1 MGEVILQSACL
12 DDLRAATEGHAG
24 EAADTDAVDGMPARW
39 VALPGSAQETAAV
52 MRVATEHD
60 LAVVVRGS
68 GTKLSWGAPPERVDL
83 VVDTSRMDT
92 VVEHAAG
99 DLIVVVGAGRRL
111 ADLQQD
117 LAGSG
122 QRLGVDPPRGGTVG
136 GLIATAATG
145 PTRLL
150 YGPVR
155 DLVIGVTFVR
165 ADGVVAHA
173 GGKVVKNVAGYDIG
187 KLLAGSL
194 GTLGVITQ
202 AAFRL
207 HPLPKAR
214 TWLSIPL
221 SAGSGSA
228 RPADIQE
235 LVQRVVH
242 SQLVPSA
249 VELDRPGSGATTLSL
264 LLEGIPPGVEA
275 RAAQARDLLGA
286 DAVASD
292 NPPHWWGAEP
302 TSGAEVL
309 LKVTHE
315 IAGLAS
321 LLTALDEVSAAI
333 GLTAHLRG
341 SVAVGSV
348 TVTLADVAG
357 AGTTK
362 DVQRASDGIGA
373 RGANGA
379 RGIDGAAARS
389 DTASAVARFVDA
401 LRERASSFG
410 GAVVVLEAP
419 ADLKADLDVWGPV
432 RGHGLMRAVKDQ
444 FDPQRRLAPGRFV
457 GGI

>member
-1 MGEVILQSACL
+1 MGEVILQSGCL

-39 VALPGSAQETAAV
+39 VALPGSAQQTAAV
-52 MRVATEHD
+52 MRVATEHE

-111 ADLQQD
+111 TDLRED

-150 YGPVR
+150 HGPVR

-187 KLLAGSL
+187 KLLTGSL

-221 SAGSGSA
+221 SGGSGSA

-249 VELDRPGSGATTLSL
+249 VELDRPGRGATTLSL

-286 DAVASD
+286 DAVVSD
-292 NPPHWWGAEP
+292 NPPQWWGAEA
-302 TSGAEVL
+302 TSGADVL

-321 LLTALDEVSAAI
+321 LLTALDEVSAAT

-348 TVTLADVAG
+348 TVTLADSG
-357 AGTTK
+357 ATMDGQGTSGGK
-362 DVQRASDGIGA
+362 GA

-379 RGIDGAAARS
+379 RGIDGTAAPSGR
-389 DTASAVARFVDA
+389 ASAVPRFVEA

-419 ADLKADLDVWGPV
+419 ADLKAHLDVWGPV
-432 RGHGLMRAVKDQ
+432 SGLGLMRAVKDQ